1 MGFKK
6 LNKTDMEDISFWG
19 FNTKTFKE
27 ALDKENNRVTK
38 DMTDTERAAYSLGVE
53 NILSL
58 LEQTFVAGIDNSSLF
73 FYHPDVER
81 ITEFDVYDL
90 KDWMDTL

>member
-1 MGFKK
+1 MGFKR

-19 FNTKTFKE
+19 FNTKTFKD
-27 ALDKENNRVTK
+27 ALAKENNRITK
-38 DMTDTERAAYSLGVE
+38 DMTNTERAAYSLGVE

-58 LEQTFVAGIDNSSLF
+58 LEQTFAAGTDNSSLF

>member
-1 MGFKK
+1 MGFKR

-19 FNTKTFKE
+19 FNTKTFKD
-27 ALDKENNRVTK
+27 ALDKENNRITK

-58 LEQTFVAGIDNSSLF
+58 LEQTFAAGTDNSSLF

>member
-1 MGFKK
+1 MYNT
-6 LNKTDMEDISFWG
+6 LNTKDFEDISFWG

-27 ALDKENNRVTK
+27 ALNKEFTRLTK
-38 DMTDTERAAYSLGVE
+38 DMSDTERAAYSLGVE

-58 LEQTFVAGIDNSSLF
+58 LKQTFAAGTDNSSLF
-73 FYHPDVER
+73 FYHPDVEN
-81 ITEFDVYDL
+81 ITEFDVYEL

>member
-1 MGFKK
+1 MGFKR
-6 LNKTDMEDISFWG
+6 LNKIDMEDISFWG

-27 ALDKENNRVTK
+27 VLNNNKDITK
-38 DMTDTERAAYSLGVE
+38 NMTDTERAAYSLGVE

-58 LEQTFVAGIDNSSLF
+58 LEQTFAAGTDNSSIF

-81 ITEFDVYDL
+81 ITEFDVYEL

>member
-1 MGFKK
+1 MYNT
-6 LNKTDMEDISFWG
+6 LNTKDFEDISFWG

-27 ALDKENNRVTK
+27 ALNKEFIKLTK
-38 DMTDTERAAYSLGVE
+38 DMSDTERAAYSLGVE

-58 LEQTFVAGIDNSSLF
+58 LKQTFAAGTDNSSLF
-73 FYHPDVER
+73 FYHPDVEN
-81 ITEFDVYDL
+81 ITEFDVYEL

>member
-1 MGFKK
+1 MGFKR
-6 LNKTDMEDISFWG
+6 LDKTDMEDISFWG
-19 FNTKTFKE
+19 FNTNTFKE
-27 ALDKENNRVTK
+27 ALNNNNELTK
-38 DMTDTERAAYSLGVE
+38 NMTNTERAAYSLGVE

-58 LEQTFVAGIDNSSLF
+58 LEQTFNAGTNDSSLF
-73 FYHPDVER
+73 FYHPDVEK

>member
-1 MGFKK
+1 MGFKR

-19 FNTKTFKE
+19 FNTNTFKE
-27 ALDKENNRVTK
+27 ALNNNKDITK
-38 DMTDTERAAYSLGVE
+38 NMTDTERAAYSLGVE

-58 LEQTFVAGIDNSSLF
+58 LEQTFTAGTNDSSLF
-73 FYHPDVER
+73 FFHPDVDR

-90 KDWMDTL
+90 KDWMNTL

>member
-1 MGFKK
+1 MRFKR

-19 FNTKTFKE
+19 FNTKTFKD
-27 ALDKENNRVTK
+27 ALDKKNNRITK

-58 LEQTFVAGIDNSSLF
+58 LEQTFAAGTDNSSLF

>member
-1 MGFKK
+1 MVFKR
-6 LNKTDMEDISFWG
+6 LNKTDIEDISFWG
-19 FNTKTFKE
+19 FNTKTFKD

-58 LEQTFVAGIDNSSLF
+58 LEQTFVAGTDNSSLF

>member
-1 MGFKK
+1 MGFKR
-6 LNKTDMEDISFWG
+6 LNKTDIEDISFWG
-19 FNTKTFKE
+19 FNTKTFKD

-58 LEQTFVAGIDNSSLF
+58 LEQTFVAGTDNSSLF

>member
-1 MGFKK
+1 MGFKR

-19 FNTKTFKE
+19 FNTKTFKD
-27 ALDKENNRVTK
+27 ALDKENNRITK

-58 LEQTFVAGIDNSSLF
+58 LEQTFAAGTDNSSLF
-73 FYHPDVER
+73 FYHPDVEN

-90 KDWMDTL
+90 KDWMNTL

>member
-1 MGFKK
+1 MGFKR

-19 FNTKTFKE
+19 FNTKTFKD
-27 ALDKENNRVTK
+27 ALDKENNRITK

-58 LEQTFVAGIDNSSLF
+58 MKQTFAAGTDNSSLF

>member
-1 MGFKK
+1 MGFKR
-6 LNKTDMEDISFWG
+6 LNKTDIEDISFWG
-19 FNTKTFKE
+19 FNTKTFKD
-27 ALDKENNRVTK
+27 ALDKENNRITK

-58 LEQTFVAGIDNSSLF
+58 LEQTFVAGTDNSSLF

>member
-1 MGFKK
+1 MGFKR

-19 FNTKTFKE
+19 FNTKTFKD
-27 ALDKENNRVTK
+27 ALDKENNRITK

-58 LEQTFVAGIDNSSLF
+58 LEQTFVAGTDNSSLF

>member
-1 MGFKK
+1 MGFKR

-19 FNTKTFKE
+19 FNTNTFKE
-27 ALDKENNRVTK
+27 TLNNNKDITK
-38 DMTDTERAAYSLGVE
+38 DMTDTERAAYSLGVQ

-58 LEQTFVAGIDNSSLF
+58 LEQTFTAGTNDSSLF
-73 FYHPDVER
+73 FYHPDVDR

>member
-1 MGFKK
+1 MGFKR
-6 LNKTDMEDISFWG
+6 LNKTDIEDISFWG

-27 ALDKENNRVTK
+27 ALAKENNRITK

-58 LEQTFVAGIDNSSLF
+58 LEQTFAAGTDNSSLF

>member
-1 MGFKK
+1 MGFKR

-19 FNTKTFKE
+19 FNTKTFKD
-27 ALDKENNRVTK
+27 ALDKENNRITK

-58 LEQTFVAGIDNSSLF
+58 MKQTFAAGD
-73 FYHPDVER
+73 R
-81 ITEFDVYDL
+81 
-90 KDWMDTL
+90 

>member
-1 MGFKK
+1 MGFKR

-19 FNTKTFKE
+19 FNTKTFKD
-27 ALDKENNRVTK
+27 ALDKENNRITK

-58 LEQTFVAGIDNSSLF
+58 LEQTFVAGTDNSSLF

-90 KDWMDTL
+90 KDWIDTL

>member
-1 MGFKK
+1 MAYK
-6 LNKTDMEDISFWG
+6 LQPDMEDISFWG
-19 FNTKTFKE
+19 FNTDTFKD
-27 ALDKENNRVTK
+27 ALDKENNRITK

-53 NILSL
+53 NVLSL
-58 LEQTFVAGIDNSSLF
+58 LEQTFTAGTNDSSLF

>member
-1 MGFKK
+1 MGFKR
-6 LNKTDMEDISFWG
+6 LNKTDIEDISFWG
-19 FNTKTFKE
+19 LNTKTFKD

-58 LEQTFVAGIDNSSLF
+58 LEQTFVAGTDNSSLF

>member
-1 MGFKK
+1 MGFKR
-6 LNKTDMEDISFWG
+6 LNKTDMKDISFWG
-19 FNTKTFKE
+19 FNTKTFKD
-27 ALDKENNRVTK
+27 ALDKENNRITK
-38 DMTDTERAAYSLGVE
+38 DMTDTERAAYSLGVK

-58 LEQTFVAGIDNSSLF
+58 LEQPFAAGTDNSSLF
-73 FYHPDVER
+73 FYHPEVER

>member
-1 MGFKK
+1 MGFKR
-6 LNKTDMEDISFWG
+6 LNKIDMEDISFWG
-19 FNTKTFKE
+19 FNTKTFKD
-27 ALDKENNRVTK
+27 ALDKENNRITK

-58 LEQTFVAGIDNSSLF
+58 LEQTFAAGTDNSSLF

-90 KDWMDTL
+90 KDWIDTL